1 MRSPH
6 LPVIAVTLGE
16 PAGVGPEIVVEAA
29 ADPAVRAAA
38 RCFVGGEERALRAAA
53 DALGRNLKLEHAADP
68 AAAAFPGDAITLADT
83 ATLSAPVPWGRIT
96 PEGGAASFAA
106 IAAACRLA
114 AAGKVGAVATAP
126 IHKECL
132 RAAAV
137 PYIDHTAMF
146 SALTGSAGVMT
157 MFATGALRIFFLTR
171 HLALRDVPAAITFDG
186 VREGIIAAARH
197 LRSLGFARPRIA
209 VAALNPH
216 GGEHGLFG
224 SEEEEII
231 APAVRA
237 AAPEVAADLAGPV
250 PADAVFHKAATGAYD
265 AVLSLY
271 HDQGH
276 IAAKTLDFHGTVSF
290 TLGLP
295 FLRTSVD
302 HGTAFDIAGQ
312 GIADARGMKAAIL
325 AAAGFAASYRGA
337 RAGQR
342 GSGSPGAGG
351 TTIPEKRERH

>member
-1 MRSPH
+1 MQSRQ
-6 LPVIAVTLGE
+6 LPIIAVTLGE
-16 PAGVGPEIVVEAA
+16 PAGVGPEIVLGAVN
-29 ADPAVRAAA
+29 DPAVRAAA
-38 RCFVGGEERALRAAA
+38 RCFVIGEERALRAAA
-53 DALGRNLKLEHAADP
+53 DTVGRDVRIEHAADP
-68 AAAAFPGDAITLADT
+68 AAAAFPDGAITLSDT
-83 ATLSAPVPWGRIT
+83 ATLAAPVPWGRIT

-106 IAAACRLA
+106 IKEACRLA
-114 AAGKVGAVATAP
+114 SEGKVRAVATAP

-146 SALTGSAGVMT
+146 SGLTGSADVMT
-157 MFATGALRIFFLTR
+157 MFATGALRIIFLTR
-171 HLALRDVPAAITFDG
+171 HLALRDVPPAITIDG
-186 VREGIIAAARH
+186 VRKGLIAAVRH

-224 SEEEEII
+224 TEEEEII
-231 APAVRA
+231 APGIRA
-237 AAPEVAADLAGPV
+237 AAPDLQADVAGPI

-302 HGTAFDIAGQ
+302 HGTAFDIAGK

-325 AAAGFAASYRGA
+325 AAASFAASYRAAAA
-337 RAGQR
+337 R
-342 GSGSPGAGG
+342 
-351 TTIPEKRERH
+351 